1 MIKTSKLQLNQPD
14 ATAAHPD
21 RNHAEIIADA
31 QHAAGLDA
39 GGLDAG
45 SNAEHVQR
53 LKFDALLA
61 KAFGV

>member
-39 GGLDAG
+39 G

-53 LKFDALLA
+53 LKFD
-61 KAFGV
+61 V

>member
-1 MIKTSKLQLNQPD
+1 MIKISKLQLNQPD

-39 GGLDAG
+39 GSAG
-45 SNAEHVQR
+45 RRWVGCRIKCGACS
-53 LKFDALLA
+53 
-61 KAFGV
+61 AFEV